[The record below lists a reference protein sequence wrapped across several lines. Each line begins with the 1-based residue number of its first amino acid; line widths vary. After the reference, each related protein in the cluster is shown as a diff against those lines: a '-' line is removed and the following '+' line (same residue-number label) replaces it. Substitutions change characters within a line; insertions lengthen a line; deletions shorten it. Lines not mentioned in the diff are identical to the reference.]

1 MKIHTIYFSATGG
14 TQKVVKS
21 IAQGICNT
29 IKKNRDTEGENPEG
43 TNRQILKFGSHCLEH
58 NFTLPSGRET
68 TPDIAPCNPY
78 SDTSYFICLLLY
90 TTLSQMK
97 SEYIFQEFFLLLR
110 LFDYQL

>member
-29 IKKNRDTEGENPEG
+29 IKKNRDTEEENQEG
-43 TNRQILKFGSHCLEH
+43 KNRQILKFDSHCQEH

-68 TPDIAPCNPY
+68 TPDIAPGDIAIVGTPVYAGRVPN
-78 SDTSYFICLLLY
+78 LLLKY
-90 TTLSQMK
+90 IKTLEQ
-97 SEYIFQEFFLLLR
+97 FLLLK
-110 LFDYQL
+110 